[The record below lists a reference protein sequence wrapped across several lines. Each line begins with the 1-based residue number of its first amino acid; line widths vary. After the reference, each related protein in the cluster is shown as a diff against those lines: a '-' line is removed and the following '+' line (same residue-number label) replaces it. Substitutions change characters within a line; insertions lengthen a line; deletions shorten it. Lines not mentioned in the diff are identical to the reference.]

1 MLRSRSFL
9 TLVALIALLGPL
21 QHASGQ
27 QRRSV
32 ELPRAQ
38 PVVEPPATL
47 RLLESLETH
56 PGGLTPDQVAENV
69 LRASPDLKA
78 RSEEVIA
85 AAAAVDQARIAFI
98 PKLTVGG
105 TLGVASS
112 IQSTNLGNLV
122 VAPDSPP
129 GPLAPGA
136 TLVNAPVTFPPA
148 PTHRY
153 ALQATLT
160 IPLSD
165 YLLRTRQALSGA
177 RESEA
182 SSEVNHKASE
192 LSAAV
197 EARVLFYNWVRAK
210 LQVKVA
216 EQTLRQS
223 QDHLRDVG
231 NSFAAG
237 QASKADVLSSESQEA
252 KSELLLEKARDLAA
266 FSEQQLRIAMHDA
279 GSAPY
284 EVGDHVLAIDAA
296 PAQQEDLAALQSQA
310 VQLRLEPR
318 ALERSSSSL
327 REQAKVANAGIFP
340 RLDAIGSVLDANPNT
355 NILPLRDGFTTTW
368 LVGLQA
374 TWEITGIAD
383 AAAARRGLE
392 ARAAE
397 ADARR
402 IATEDAIRT
411 EVAQLWQAL
420 QDARAAV
427 KSSAKSLAASEE
439 AYRVR
444 RDLFQNAR
452 ASNVELTDA
461 ETDLTSSRFSVVDAH
476 IDLRIASLRLAHA
489 TGRDLQ
495 NGPGKPE

>member
-1 MLRSRSFL
+1 LKTLRTL
-9 TLVALIALLGPL
+9 TSPHLLSLLAALCLAP
-21 QHASGQ
+21 HASGQ

-32 ELPRAQ
+32 ESPRAQ
-38 PVVEPPATL
+38 VAVEPPPTL
-47 RLLESLETH
+47 RLLQSLETH
-56 PGGLTPDQVAENV
+56 PGGLTPDQVAEKV

-85 AAAAVDQARIAFI
+85 AAAAVDQARVSFI

-112 IQSTNLGNLV
+112 ISSTNLGNLV

-129 GPLAPGA
+129 GPLAPGSA
-136 TLVNAPVTFPPA
+136 LVNTPITLSPA
-148 PTHRY
+148 PTQRY
-153 ALQATLT
+153 ALQATLS

-177 RESEA
+177 QDSEA
-182 SSEVNHKASE
+182 SSKVNHQAAA

-197 EARVLFYNWVRAK
+197 EARVLFYNWVRAR
-210 LQVKVA
+210 LQLKVA

-237 QASKADVLSSESQEA
+237 QSSKADVFSSESQEA
-252 KSELLLEKARDLAA
+252 RSELLLEKARNLAA

-279 GSAPY
+279 SGAPY
-284 EVGDHVLAIDAA
+284 EVGEQVLADGSGPA
-296 PAQQEDLAALQSQA
+296 PREDLSSLQSEA

-318 ALERSSSSL
+318 ALERSSDSL
-327 REQAKVANAGIFP
+327 KEQAKVANAGLFP
-340 RLDAIGSVLDANPNT
+340 RFDGIGSVVYANPNT
-355 NILPLRDGFTTTW
+355 NILPLRDGFATTW

-374 TWEITGIAD
+374 TWEINGIPD

-392 ARAAE
+392 ARASV

-402 IATEDAIRT
+402 VATEDAIRT

-420 QDARAAV
+420 HDARAAV
-427 KSSAKSLAASEE
+427 QSSAKSLAASEE

-444 RDLFQNAR
+444 RELFQNAR

-461 ETDLTSSRFSVVDAH
+461 ETDLTSSRFSVVDAQ

-489 TGRDLQ
+489 TGRD
-495 NGPGKPE
+495 